1 MNSRS
6 HLVFLALLAVV
17 GFGLTATAFSATAV
31 DDSVMYKPAAER
43 RFQDAMNLF
52 RDKRFSEARALFEQI
67 VDMPGENHRT
77 SAAYLMAAKSEYHQG
92 NYTASVSIL
101 RTFLQRFER
110 SEYLDDAQYTLAL
123 DHYQLEQY
131 RESAQLFLKV
141 RETSPDPPLA
151 ARALKMLGVV
161 ADANLEMP
169 DVREL
174 LAEATQ
180 TESKALL
187 TVRLAQKVLQTGDA
201 RGTRD
206 LLSTILNLPNTMP
219 AVIEAHALL
228 EKIDRSGV
236 VRIGIIVPLTSKV
249 DQSIVHGVGEE
260 LLQGIRLATDEY
272 NAESMPKVNLEVRDS
287 ERDAGVAARQASE
300 LSADS
305 QILAIVGPVFSDQA
319 LAAAEIAN
327 RRGTPLITPTA
338 TATGIAAVG
347 RYIFQAN
354 SDFVVRGRAMAQ
366 YAFLAK
372 GARRFAVLAASDSSD
387 RIIAE
392 AFIQEVKDLGGE
404 LVDVQY
410 YKPGQTDLRDE
421 LTMMRQR
428 GLELLEP
435 IVINFGAKTRPV
447 DIKKMVSWGVPQ
459 QIIDSLMTSNA
470 AATVES
476 IFGDGGRRVVDSLH
490 IPTQRIRA
498 KYDSLG
504 MPVASIDAIFVP
516 LSSAQE
522 IGIVTSQ
529 LRYFNFQ
536 SQLLGTGNWYEP
548 TELEQ
553 NRQYS
558 NGVIFATDSYW
569 EEIGQQYQLFEKQFR
584 ASFSRDPSLNAMMG
598 YDTMRLL
605 LSTIR
610 QGAVRRDEIAAAL
623 TASQTFQGIHSK
635 ISFDNR
641 RVNSSLNILQYK
653 NRSIKKI
660 GEIDVSRASIT
671 GTDQ

>member
-1 MNSRS
+1 MIRRLHINLIA
-6 HLVFLALLAVV
+6 LVAII
-17 GFGLTATAFSATAV
+17 GFAPVTPAFSAAAV
-31 DDSVMYKPAAER
+31 HDSVMYKPAAER

-52 RDKRFSEARALFEQI
+52 REKRFSEARALFEQI
-67 VDMPGENHRT
+67 VDMPGVNHRT
-77 SAAYLMAAKSEYHQG
+77 SGAYLMAAKSEYHQG
-92 NYTASVSIL
+92 DYAASVSVLQSFL
-101 RTFLQRFER
+101 RRFDR

-141 RETSPDPPLA
+141 RETSPDASLA
-151 ARALKMLGVV
+151 ARALRMLGVV
-161 ADANLEMP
+161 AEANLAMP

-174 LAEATQ
+174 LTEATQ
-180 TESKALL
+180 TETKALL

-206 LLSTILNLPNTMP
+206 LLSTILTLPKTMP
-219 AVIEAHALL
+219 AVAEAHALL

-236 VRIGIIVPLTSKV
+236 VRIGVIVPLTSKL
-249 DQSIVHGVGEE
+249 DQSIVHGAGEE
-260 LLQGIRLATDEY
+260 LLEGMRVATDEY
-272 NAESMPKVNLEVRDS
+272 NAEAMPKVNLEVRDS

-300 LSADS
+300 LSSDS

-319 LAAAEIAN
+319 IAAAEIAN

-338 TATGIAAVG
+338 TATGIAAIG
-347 RYIFQAN
+347 KYIFQAN

-366 YAFLAK
+366 YAFLAR
-372 GARRFAVLAASDSSD
+372 GARRFAVLAASDTAD
-387 RIIAE
+387 RIMAE

-410 YKPGQTDLRDE
+410 YNPGQTDLRDE

-435 IVINFGAKTRPV
+435 IVINFGAKTRPLDV
-447 DIKKMVSWGVPQ
+447 KKMVSWGVPQ
-459 QIIDSLMTSNA
+459 HVVDSLITSNA
-470 AATVES
+470 VATVES
-476 IFGDGGRRVVDSLH
+476 LFGDDGRRLADSLH

-504 MPVASIDAIFVP
+504 MPVAAYDAIFVP

-522 IGIVTSQ
+522 IGVVTSQ

-569 EEIGQQYQLFEKQFR
+569 EEISQQYQLFAKQYR
-584 ASFSRDPSLNAMMG
+584 GSFSRDPSLNAMMG
-598 YDTMRLL
+598 YDTMKLL

-610 QGAVRRDEIAAAL
+610 QGAIRRDEIAASL
-623 TASQTFQGIHSK
+623 SSSQAFQGIHSK
-635 ISFDNR
+635 ISFDQR
-641 RVNSSLNILQYK
+641 RVNSSLTILQYK